1 MAEMS
6 GISALRAQRVE
17 EASPSLTSTPRT
29 RKAEMPEI
37 RGDRWSVIVAL
48 MCSPA
53 RTSRRLAASLDALPT
68 ERRVVLCRDDVQRRP
83 GAGRRA
89 SADLP
94 PGASASGGCSS
105 DTGRARDL
113 CYPLTKPRV

>member
-1 MAEMS
+1 
-6 GISALRAQRVE
+6 RAQGVG

-37 RGDRWSVIVAL
+37 RGDRWLLVVAL
-48 MCSPA
+48 LHSPA
-53 RTSRRLAASLDALPT
+53 RTSRRLARLLDQLPLA
-68 ERRVVLCRDDVQRRP
+68 RRVHLCRDDVQRRP

-94 PGASASGGCSS
+94 PGASASDGCSS